1 MNSPRPYLVAKRVL
15 DTGGALLLLAVL
27 APLLC
32 LVSIWIWW
40 DDGRPIFFVQ
50 TRVGQHGRPFR
61 LLKFRTLSA
70 SPTDPTQASAHTT
83 TSGDALRRWAIDEL
97 PQLWNVLKGDM
108 SLVGPRPPLLE
119 DLNQYGPYERIRL
132 EVRPGLTGWA
142 QIHGRNALPWPA
154 RIDHDIWYVRNR
166 SLRLDLQILARTPSI
181 LFRGQGVYG
190 TDGRNPSFSSS
201 QSDHA

>member
-1 MNSPRPYLVAKRVL
+1 MNSPRLYLIAKRVL
-15 DTGGALLLLAVL
+15 DTGGALLLLVCL

-32 LVSIWIWW
+32 VVSVWIWW

-50 TRVGQHGRPFR
+50 TRAGQHGRPFR
-61 LLKFRTLSA
+61 LLKFRTLST

-83 TSGDALRRWAIDEL
+83 TAGDVLRRWAIDEL
-97 PQLWNVLKGDM
+97 PQLWNVLRGDM
-108 SLVGPRPPLLE
+108 SLVGPRPPLPE
-119 DLNQYGPYERIRL
+119 DLNQYGPRERIRL

-142 QIHGRNALPWPA
+142 QIHGRNALSWPA

-166 SLRLDLQILARTPSI
+166 SLWLDLQILARTPPV

-190 TDGRNPSFSSS
+190 TDDRNPSFSSS
-201 QSDHA
+201 PSDYA

>member
-15 DTGGALLLLAVL
+15 DAGGAFLLLAVL

-50 TRVGQHGRPFR
+50 TRAGQHGRPFR
-61 LLKFRTLSA
+61 LLKFRTLST
-70 SPTDPTQASAHTT
+70 SPTEPTQASVHTT
-83 TSGDALRRWAIDEL
+83 NSGDTLRRWAIDEL

-119 DLNQYGPYERIRL
+119 DLNQYGAHERIRL

-166 SLRLDLQILARTPSI
+166 SLQLDLQILARTPSV

-201 QSDHA
+201 QSDYA

>member
-1 MNSPRPYLVAKRVL
+1 MISTRLYLIAKRVL
-15 DTGGALLLLAVL
+15 DAGGALLLLVGL

-32 LVSIWIWW
+32 VVSVWIWW

-50 TRVGQHGRPFR
+50 RRAGQHGHPFP
-61 LLKFRTLSA
+61 LLKFRTLST
-70 SPTDPTQASAHTT
+70 SPSDPTQASAHTT
-83 TSGDALRRWAIDEL
+83 NSGEVLRRWAIDEL
-97 PQLWNVLKGDM
+97 PQLWNVLWGDM

-119 DLNQYGPYERIRL
+119 DLNHYGPRERIRL

-142 QIHGRNALPWPA
+142 QIHGRNALSWPD

-166 SLRLDLQILARTPSI
+166 SLGLDLQILARTPSI

-190 TDGRNPSFSSS
+190 ADGRNPSFSSS
-201 QSDHA
+201 SSDYG